1 MSAQQEWSRTRRPL
15 NMQQGTHHVKT
26 SIKKAALRS
35 ATCLTFASLAIGFA
49 TSANAQDTKQ
59 PAPDNDASPSI
70 ISENVPV
77 QSDGTIIVTGSR
89 IRRDNFSTPGQVN
102 IITRDDAV
110 LAGTTSTADVLQSS
124 SVTSGTSQI
133 NGSFLG
139 YVSEGG
145 PAASTV
151 GLRGLSS
158 SRTLVLLNG
167 RRLAPAGV
175 GPQLVAA
182 DLNVLPSAIISR
194 IEVLREGASSVYGSD
209 AIAGVINVIT
219 DPKVEGITFDAYTDQ
234 PVQHGGGGRTYRTSV
249 AAGKVFDRG
258 HITASFEYR
267 ERTGMRVGDR
277 GIFSCPRDLYFDPT
291 TGDEVGAVD
300 PSTGQLM
307 CFPYTTGGGSG
318 IASGYG
324 IYYSFN
330 TGQQGRITYD
340 ENGNTRLVNG
350 LFRVGPSPVQ
360 LRDHI
365 ISPVRTYTG
374 YLDGSYELD
383 MLGDAEI
390 YTEALFTRRE
400 SHQDFSG
407 QISINP
413 SVLDPNIEIYGGSYD
428 GTPLSAYGFPVS
440 PFFPTA
446 LSDQGINYYTP
457 FLLPTTMRTSSQR
470 VDFLRWNGGL
480 RGSLGLGDWRYDAN
494 FQYSHTKSRYAI
506 TQTTPERLSNALET
520 VLAPAGTP
528 DDLITYAQPY
538 QAGAGNGYTCA
549 SNVDGS
555 GNFISGSSCVPLNMY
570 DVNILLNG
578 NVPANVYNYLY
589 RSDVGHTKFDQT
601 TISLNVD
608 GSLFE
613 IPGGTVRAAFGYEH
627 RRDKLNDTP
636 SIDAQNANL
645 YNYSSAQITKGSDTV
660 DEIYGEIGIP
670 FLSDQPFFKLLEL
683 DVSGRWTHYK
693 SYGSDFTYH
702 FNGQWAVNDWVRFR
716 GNYGTSFRAP
726 NLYEQF
732 VADQTGFYGGDVDP
746 CSAFGTAYSPGD
758 TVYDNCLSVLQP
770 ILGNN
775 AVNYIAT
782 SGPMVTTR
790 GGAGLLKAETSRSW
804 GGGVVFTVPTGPY
817 DFSLAVD
824 YWNVKVKGEVTT
836 LGSLILRRCYE
847 ADDFPN
853 NQYCDLVAPRRPAGD
868 PQQGTLASFLN
879 PYLNVSQQA
888 ASGIDFDVRFATDI
902 AGGRFV
908 ARAEATRNIHQY
920 YQLFAEDEK
929 IDYNGTLGVQGFGAG
944 PKWVGNL
951 DLKYI
956 FPGDK
961 FTVRYG
967 ITYVGKQDSSSDGE
981 GIVAPYLGAVNYD
994 LVAEEYWEHGLSFQ
1008 WKVEDL
1014 GQITMG
1020 VNNLFN
1026 AKPPIISSCPSSVC
1040 QYTRIGNRFNS
1051 SNYNLVG
1058 RSFFLNVTR
1067 TFK

>member
-1 MSAQQEWSRTRRPL
+1 MSAK
-15 NMQQGTHHVKT
+15 NKGHIHVKN

-35 ATCLTFASLAIGFA
+35 ATCLTFISLGMIIPGAAS
-49 TSANAQDTKQ
+49 AQE
-59 PAPDNDASPSI
+59 APEPPVTDNTPPPSI
-70 ISENVPV
+70 ISENVPPRE
-77 QSDGTIIVTGSR
+77 DGTIVVTGSR

-102 IITRDDAV
+102 ILTRDDRI
-110 LAGTTSTADVLQSS
+110 LAGTTSVAEALQSA

-145 PAASTV
+145 PAANTV

-219 DPKVEGITFDAYTDQ
+219 DPKVEGITFDGYTDQ
-234 PVQHGGGGRTYRTSV
+234 PVEHGGGGRTYRASIV
-249 AAGKVFDRG
+249 AGKVFDRG
-258 HITASFEYR
+258 HITGSFEFR
-267 ERTGMRVGDR
+267 EQTGMRVGDR
-277 GIFSCPRDLYFDPT
+277 GIFSCPRDLYYSQT
-291 TGDEVGAVD
+291 TGQEVGAID
-300 PSTGQLM
+300 PATGQLQ

-324 IYYSFN
+324 IFFN
-330 TGQQGRITYD
+330 FNNGQSGRITYD

-360 LRDHI
+360 LRDHV

-374 YLDGSYELD
+374 YLNGSYELE

-400 SHQDFSG
+400 SHQDSSN
-407 QISINP
+407 QLSIDP
-413 SVLDPNIEIYGGSYD
+413 SVLDPGIEIYGGSYD
-428 GTPLSAYGFPVS
+428 GTPLSAYGYPTS

-446 LSDQGINYYTP
+446 LSSLGINYYTP
-457 FLLPTTMRTSSQR
+457 FILPTQLRKSSQR

-480 RGSLGLGDWRYDAN
+480 RGNLGLGDWRYDAN
-494 FQYSHTKSRYAI
+494 FQYAHTKSRYAI

-520 VLAPAGTP
+520 VLAPTGTP
-528 DDLITYAQPY
+528 AGLITYAKSY

-549 SNVDGS
+549 SNVDSG
-555 GNFISGSSCVPLNMY
+555 GNFITGSTCVPLNMY
-570 DVNILLNG
+570 DVDVLANG
-578 NVPANVYNYLY
+578 NIPANVYNYLY
-589 RSDVGHTKFDQT
+589 HDDVGHTTFDQA

-613 IPGGTVRAAFGYEH
+613 LPGGTVKAAVGYEH
-627 RRDKLNDTP
+627 RHDKLNDTP

-660 DEIYGEIGIP
+660 DEIYGEVDIP
-670 FLSDQPFFKLLEL
+670 FLSERPFFKLLEL

-732 VADQTGFYGGDVDP
+732 VADQTGFYGGNVDP
-746 CSAFGTAYSPGD
+746 CTGFGTAYSPGD
-758 TVYDNCLSVLQP
+758 TVYDNCLSALQP
-770 ILGNN
+770 ILGAN

-790 GGAGLLKAETSRSW
+790 GGAGTLKAETSRSW
-804 GGGVVFTVPTGPY
+804 GGGVVFTVPSSRY
-817 DFSLAVD
+817 NFSFAVD
-824 YWNVKVKGEVTT
+824 YWNVRVKGEVTT
-836 LGSLILRRCYE
+836 LGNLILNRCYE
-847 ADDFPN
+847 AEDFPSN
-853 NQYCDLVAPRRPAGD
+853 KYCALIDPRRPAGD

-879 PYLNVSQQA
+879 PYLNVSQQS
-888 ASGIDFDVRFATDI
+888 ASGIDFDLRFAADV

-929 IDYNGTLGVQGFGAG
+929 VDYNGTLGVQGFGAG

-951 DLKYI
+951 DLKYT

-961 FTVRYG
+961 VTLRYG
-967 ITYVGKQDSSSDGE
+967 LTYVGKQNSSADGE
-981 GIVAPYLGAVNYD
+981 GIPSPFLGAVDYD
-994 LVAEEYWEHGLSFQ
+994 LIAEEYWEHGISIQ
-1008 WKVEDL
+1008 MKIKDL
-1014 GQITMG
+1014 GQITAG

-1026 AKPPIISSCPSSVC
+1026 AKPPTISSCPVSAC
-1040 QYTRIGNRFNS
+1040 QFTRIGNYFNS
-1051 SNYNLVG
+1051 SNYDLLG